1 MAFEVPKAANDNF
14 SPEELLQ
21 QRRGELETSSATIR
35 EVRDWIKQRREEN
48 NLVASD
54 LGEISGARREEI
66 YAALDALEIALA
78 ETENAFNAAEE
89 QLDSLEAFGLAKASA
104 SRLSIALVEA
114 EGVIDEE

>member
-14 SPEELLQ
+14 SLGDRLQ
-21 QRRGELETSSATIR
+21 QRRRELEISSATIR
-35 EVRDWIKQRREEN
+35 EVGDWIKQRRDEN

-54 LGEISGARREEI
+54 LGEISSARREEI
-66 YAALDALEIALA
+66 HAALGALEIALA
-78 ETENAFNAAEE
+78 ETENAFQAAEE

-104 SRLSIALVEA
+104 YRLSIALAEA